1 LWKRVR
7 EFRRLMDTAK
17 ERAARVRRSP
27 SPIAEQRRRNHA
39 LRDNITA
46 LYDMLIAPIEPDIA
60 DKKTIAFIP
69 TQMLYYL
76 PLHALAKK
84 TDSGL
89 RFLIEDK
96 QIAYLAGADVMSV
109 VQEQDASKTGQG
121 LLAFGNPTG
130 ADLPQAQKE
139 VQNIAKVFPTAQ
151 VLSGAQ
157 ATKITLQGTDSLNRR
172 VLHFATHGVLNAT
185 RPEKSYIQLAPGAA
199 PDDEK
204 LTVGEVYGLDLNKV
218 DLVTLSAC
226 QTALGER
233 NPDGSEITSLAEAFF
248 PARVRRRLLPAC
260 GASRTTARHKQWL
273 RSTSSW
279 LAEKA
284 GRALQSAQLKVM
296 RSAQYAHP
304 YYWAPFVLMGDWR

>member
-1 LWKRVR
+1 
-7 EFRRLMDTAK
+7 
-17 ERAARVRRSP
+17 
-27 SPIAEQRRRNHA
+27 
-39 LRDNITA
+39 
-46 LYDMLIAPIEPDIA
+46 
-60 DKKTIAFIP
+60 
-69 TQMLYYL
+69 
-76 PLHALAKK
+76 
-84 TDSGL
+84 
-89 RFLIEDK
+89 
-96 QIAYLAGADVMSV
+96 
-109 VQEQDASKTGQG
+109 
-121 LLAFGNPTG
+121 
-130 ADLPQAQKE
+130 LPQAQKE

-233 NPDGSEITSLAEAFF
+233 NPDGSEITSLAEAFS
-248 PARVRRRLLPAC
+248 
-260 GASRTTARHKQWL
+260 GAGAPSVIASLWSVADDSTAQ
-273 RSTSSW
+273 TMVAFYEQ
-279 LAEKA
+279 LAGGKSKA
-284 GRALQSAQLKVM
+284 EALQSAQLKVM